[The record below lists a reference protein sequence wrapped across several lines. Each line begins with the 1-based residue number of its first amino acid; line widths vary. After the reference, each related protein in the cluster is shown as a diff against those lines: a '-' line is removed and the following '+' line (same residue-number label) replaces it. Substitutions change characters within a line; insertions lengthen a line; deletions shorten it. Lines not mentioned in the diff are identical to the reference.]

1 MKHSYEQMMERLS
14 VITAQLVEFAIDNHL
29 SPADAQC
36 IVGSFV
42 EKYSPSQLLTLL
54 STAKYTK
61 YIIDMFKEFW
71 VNEYRDQISTAL
83 TGLEKQI
90 EETYGDERFNG

>member
-14 VITAQLVEFAIDNHL
+14 VVTEQLVGFAIDNHI

-42 EKYSPSQLLTLL
+42 EKYSPSQLLLLL
-54 STAKYTK
+54 STSNYTS
-61 YIIDMFKEFW
+61 YIIDMFREFW
-71 VNEYRDQISTAL
+71 VNEYRDQITTAL

-90 EETYGDERFNG
+90 EETHNHD